1 MAPDLN
7 SLPPSSPPPTLPA
20 AVSRS
25 MYSPSSNAEASI
37 AMGGESPPV
46 ASRSGS
52 ISLQAAATMNA
63 GLQREPSRRSSSG
76 SLSRNRQSP
85 SAGRRRS
92 VVLHNLQL
100 NDPSIPSPGEMVN
113 ESSGVAG
120 GHSSVSPQP
129 ITGSPLMSGGNSHHR
144 DRAPSLGEL
153 HQELEAEQEA
163 QVNRLLQMIRQQQV
177 QLQHLQASQGQ
188 PPSTVAAEDGTP
200 TSELSSSLPHQQAA
214 PAPLSP
220 YPPVPPLSSSTPR
233 SPVFSHPRSSF
244 DTNRS
249 ERPSRRSSHATSS
262 PRLRSTSISAEG
274 GEPWL
279 LGGGRDESA
288 FYQAETQSLIR
299 ENQMLRHRI
308 RELERQV
315 NDPSTHSNVTREPT
329 HPSHLLQSTS
339 ISEDTG
345 AAGPSSVAVTE
356 ASTPAASTPKHD

>member
-7 SLPPSSPPPTLPA
+7 SLPPSSPPSLPA

-25 MYSPSSNAEASI
+25 MHSPNSSAEASI
-37 AMGGESPPV
+37 AMGGESPPH

-63 GLQREPSRRSSSG
+63 GLQREPTRRSSSG

-100 NDPSIPSPGEMVN
+100 NDPSIPSPGEMVH
-113 ESSGVAG
+113 ESTGVVG

-129 ITGSPLMSGGNSHHR
+129 IVGSPSMSGGNNHHR

-188 PPSTVAAEDGTP
+188 PQSTVAAEDGTP
-200 TSELSSSLPHQQAA
+200 TSELSSSLPHQQAV

-220 YPPVPPLSSSTPR
+220 YPPLPLYRARPRDPLSSRT
-233 SPVFSHPRSSF
+233 
-244 DTNRS
+244 
-249 ERPSRRSSHATSS
+249 HAA
-262 PRLRSTSISAEG
+262 PSTSTDRKGPRVDPAMLHR
-274 GEPWL
+274 GEAWL

-315 NDPSTHSNVTREPT
+315 NDPHAHSSVTREPT
-329 HPSHLLQSTS
+329 HPSHLLHSTS
-339 ISEDTG
+339 VSEDHSGG
-345 AAGPSSVAVTE
+345 AAAPSSVAVTE